1 MSSST
6 KEDEAKSENAK
17 KFLFDAHDF
26 SPEALAREKR
36 RKEEHDKKHRFTEQ
50 DVEKARKEGFDQGQ
64 KAALEQIES
73 ALNQSTQKLNT
84 GIQALLAEDQQMQ
97 TAAIH
102 TVLLVVRKL
111 LPSLF
116 RQKSMAEIE
125 DVICTALQERPEEP
139 RIVIRVHPEILEPLK
154 SRINELAAANGFNGK
169 IMLLADENINVRSSC
184 KVEWADGGAERL
196 MDVLFSKIESTL
208 LREAGPIPPHLA
220 KAAETRQKPAPEPA
234 SDVAQNPAI
243 SENSGG

>member
-6 KEDEAKSENAK
+6 KEDEVKSDGSK

-26 SPEALAREKR
+26 SPEAIAREKR
-36 RKEEHDKKHRFTEQ
+36 KKEDHEKKHRFTEQ
-50 DVEKARKEGFDQGQ
+50 DVEKARKEGLEQGQ

-73 ALNQSTQKLNT
+73 ALNQNTQKLNA

-97 TAAIH
+97 TTAIH
-102 TVLLVVRKL
+102 TALLVVRKL

-125 DVICTALQERPEEP
+125 DVISTALQERPEEP
-139 RIVIRVHPEILEPLK
+139 RIVIRVHAEVLEPLK
-154 SRINELAAANGFNGK
+154 GRINELAAANGFNGK
-169 IMLLADENINVRSSC
+169 IMLLVDESINVRNSC
-184 KVEWADGGAERL
+184 KIEWADGGAERL
-196 MDVLFSKIESTL
+196 MDVLFSKIEAAL

-220 KAAETRQKPAPEPA
+220 KAAEAQQNQGSE
-234 SDVAQNPAI
+234 VAQTPAI
-243 SENSGG
+243 SENRADET